1 MAAVYDRPTRRGWAR
16 PIVAGVSPATHL
28 IAAGTAASTTGLE
41 PPGHQEEILNHKSR
55 EWDERDARQGRSGS
69 GGEAGMPNHES
80 RNSGSLSCISSFA
93 AFLIKPR
100 SIPGFLVS

>member
-1 MAAVYDRPTRRGWAR
+1 GASYGGRR
-16 PIVAGVSPATHL
+16 VACDSFNASRHGCLYNRS
-28 IAAGTAASTTGLE
+28 GTPRT
-41 PPGHQEEILNHKSR
+41 QEEILNHKSR

-100 SIPGFLVS
+100 SIPGFLIKFIRLLS